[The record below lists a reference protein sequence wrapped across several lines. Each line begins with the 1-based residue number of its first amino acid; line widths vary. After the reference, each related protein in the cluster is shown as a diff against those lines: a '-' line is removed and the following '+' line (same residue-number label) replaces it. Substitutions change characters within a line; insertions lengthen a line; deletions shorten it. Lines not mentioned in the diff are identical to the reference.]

1 MTFTWLRNPW
11 GAVAGLA
18 TVAVLAFSLW
28 SSLGAGDPAL
38 KALISNATFM
48 PLSLFAALA
57 AQRAAADPTLEQRV
71 RRGWLWLSL
80 GIGAY
85 FLGDLVWFV
94 MESALGLPASDYP
107 YTPADLFYLAFFPLV
122 VLGLA
127 RLPAETLSGG
137 ERLKFWL
144 DLLIVLTAAW
154 MVVWYLVIGPAAAS
168 GGDLLEQVILAAYP
182 VGDLVAIGGI
192 VALLLRRPD
201 PAVRAALLWFLAG
214 LAVFV
219 AADLAY
225 AYQQLA
231 GTYASGGLVDIGWI
245 AAYVLFALA
254 ALRQRAPASA
264 AALPARVATWV
275 DRLSLALPFLAI
287 ALGYGLLL
295 AVAGGQ
301 WQGDLR
307 LQVELLTGG
316 LLTALVIGR
325 QTVALRE
332 NLRLNAE
339 LKSQYALLQIE
350 QEKSERLLLNILPGP
365 IADRLKHTADT
376 IADSFPQ
383 VTVLF
388 ADLVGFTPLSET
400 YSPEQMV
407 LVLNQLFSRFDT
419 LAEQHGLE
427 KIKTIG
433 DAYMAVAGL
442 PTPNPRHA
450 QAAADMALAMHAAVR
465 RFADKTGLPLQV
477 RIGLNTGPVV
487 AGVIGQKK
495 FIYDLWGDTV
505 NTASRMESHSLAG
518 RTQVTA
524 STHAALGDGYEFELR
539 EGVNIKGKGPM
550 NTYFLERR
558 RDGNS

>member
-1 MTFTWLRNPW
+1 MTLTWLRNPW

-18 TVAVLAFSLW
+18 TAAVLAFSLW

-57 AQRAAADPTLEQRV
+57 AQRAAADPALEPRV
-71 RRGWLWLSL
+71 RRGWLWLGL

-85 FLGDLVWFV
+85 FLGDLIWFV
-94 MESALGLPASDYP
+94 MESVLGLPASDYP

-122 VLGLA
+122 VLGLT
-127 RLPAETLSGG
+127 RLPAAALSGHD
-137 ERLKFWL
+137 RLKFWL

-154 MVVWYLVIGPAAAS
+154 MVVWYLVISPSATG
-168 GGDLLEQVILAAYP
+168 GGDWLEQIILAAYP

-219 AADLAY
+219 AADLIY

-231 GTYASGGLVDIGWI
+231 GTYASGGLVDIGWV

-301 WQGDLR
+301 WQGDMR

-325 QTVALRE
+325 QTVTLRE

-339 LKSQYALLQIE
+339 LKRQYELLQIE

-388 ADLVGFTPLSET
+388 ADLVGFTPLSEA

-407 LVLNQLFSRFDT
+407 LVLNQLFSKFDA

-450 QAAADMALAMHAAVR
+450 QSAADMALAMHAAVK

-524 STHAALGDGYEFELR
+524 STYAALGDGYECEPR
-539 EGVNIKGKGPM
+539 GEVNIKGKGPM
-550 NTYFLERR
+550 PTYFLVRR